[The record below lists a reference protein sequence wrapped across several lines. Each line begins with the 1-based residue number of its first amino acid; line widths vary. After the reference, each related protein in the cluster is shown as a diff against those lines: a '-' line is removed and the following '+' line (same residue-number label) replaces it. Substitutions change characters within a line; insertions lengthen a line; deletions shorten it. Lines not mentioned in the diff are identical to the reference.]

1 MNNEGE
7 LIRKNLPYIIFA
19 LVGLILLLSAKV
31 IQNDAFWS
39 SLLLNLGIVV
49 IAVTV
54 VELLWKFVGGNPL
67 LEAIKLL
74 QISTSLLKDIDG
86 SGIVRIYSER
96 KEWES
101 NLKDFLPY
109 VASAREVDLMGNI
122 LRNNWTSNQ
131 KFMDI
136 LQSKTQQ
143 KECKFRFLLL
153 DPEEIDEKSNILK
166 QRSKDE
172 ARWNKDDEKEKAYKV
187 SYDHMKTDIKY
198 SLYQFETVKSEL
210 NEKNNQYLEIKVV
223 NQSNIYCNIIRADDK
238 MIVAKYLLSVR
249 GSDALTI
256 EIYGRD
262 TSFYKIFSNEFES
275 MWKRGVDWR
284 PSTKVKDVNGR

>member
-1 MNNEGE
+1 MNNKKE
-7 LIRKNLPYIIFA
+7 LIRKNSPYIIFA
-19 LVGLILLLSAKV
+19 LVGVILLLSAK
-31 IQNDAFWS
+31 IFQNDAFWS
-39 SLLLNLGIVV
+39 SLLLHLGIIV

-74 QISTSLLKDIDG
+74 RTSTSLLKDIEG

-96 KEWES
+96 IEWAS

-109 VASAREVDLMGNI
+109 VASAREVDMMGCI

-131 KFMDI
+131 KFMNI
-136 LQSKTQQ
+136 LERRTQQ
-143 KECKFRFLLL
+143 KECKFRILLL
-153 DPEEIDEKSNILK
+153 DPDEKSDILK

-172 ARWNKDDEKEKAYKV
+172 AIWNKDGEKEKAYKV
-187 SYDHMKTDIKY
+187 SYDHMKMDIQD

-210 NEKNNQYLEIKVV
+210 NEKNSQYLEIKVV

-249 GSDALTI
+249 GSGAPTLI
-256 EIYGRD
+256 IHGKD

-275 MWKRGVDWR
+275 MWKRGVDWN
-284 PSTKVKDVNGR
+284 PSTKVKDANGE

>member
-1 MNNEGE
+1 MNDKKE
-7 LIRKNLPYIIFA
+7 LIRKNSPYIIFA
-19 LVGLILLLSAKV
+19 LVGVILLLAAKV
-31 IQNDAFWS
+31 FQNDAFWS
-39 SLLLNLGIVV
+39 SFLLNLGIVV

-74 QISTSLLKDIDG
+74 QISTSLLKDIEG
-86 SGIVRIYSER
+86 SGIVRVHPKR
-96 KEWES
+96 QEWAS
-101 NLKDFLPY
+101 NLNNFLLY
-109 VASAREVDLMGNI
+109 VASAREVDMMGNI
-122 LRNNWTSNQ
+122 LRNNWTNNPD
-131 KFMDI
+131 FMEN
-136 LQSKTQQ
+136 LKSRTQEEQ
-143 KECKFRFLLL
+143 CKFRILLL
-153 DPEEIDEKSNILK
+153 DPNSDILE
-166 QRSKDE
+166 QRAKDE
-172 ARWNKDDEKEKAYKV
+172 AIWNKDDEKEKAYKI
-187 SYDHMKTDIKY
+187 SYDRMRTEIIA
-198 SLYQFETVKSEL
+198 SLYQFETVKREL
-210 NEKNNQYLEIKVV
+210 NEKNSQYLEIKVV

-249 GSDALTI
+249 GGGAPII